1 MTEATKGLLHV
12 VGGRWVWDAN
22 GPVASDETAGV
33 TVATTVTG
41 INDADYETQ
50 QANAELIVKRWN
62 AHDALVEALET
73 ALNTETAAR
82 IGSESGAMQGFDYKY
97 HYAKIRTALEAAK

>member
-12 VGGRWVWDAN
+12 VGGRWIWDAN

-62 AHDALVEALET
+62 AHDALVAALDNFVAWIDSPVQNLEWGGVPET
-73 ALNTETAAR
+73 PELVALRA
-82 IGSESGAMQGFDYKY
+82 
-97 HYAKIRTALEAAK
+97 ALEAAK

>member
-12 VGGRWVWDAN
+12 VGGRWIWDAN

-62 AHDALVEALET
+62 AHDALVAALT
-73 ALNTETAAR
+73 LIAYR
-82 IGSESGAMQGFDYKY
+82 YESGDIGDLINDMPEIEA
-97 HYAKIRTALEAAK
+97 ALEAAK